1 MRDYD
6 NIVLVESNVMFIML
20 KSFNMYVSDI
30 R

>member
-6 NIVLVESNVMFIML
+6 NIVLVESNVRFIML